1 MIQCADMS
9 TIDHPAVARVA
20 AALQALG
27 HPEPPTWLSGAVHTA
42 AEAATQLQVP
52 LGAIA
57 KSVLMRAGDGAVLCI
72 TAGDRRVAAER
83 LPAALG
89 PVRRADADAVRRHTG
104 FAIGGVSPLGLA
116 PAEGASAPVLLMDE
130 SLWRFER
137 VWAAAGH
144 PHAVF
149 PATPDEM
156 LRLTGAQRCAL
167 SAEPQ

>member
-1 MIQCADMS
+1 MS
-9 TIDHPAVARVA
+9 DTDHPAVARVA
-20 AALQALG
+20 TALATLG
-27 HPEPPTWLSGAVHTA
+27 HAHAPVWLGGAAHTA
-42 AEAATQLQVP
+42 AEAASQLGVP

-57 KSVLMRAGDGAVLCI
+57 KSVLMRAGADGAVLCI
-72 TAGDRRVAAER
+72 TAGDRRVASDR
-83 LPAALG
+83 LPASLA

-104 FAIGGVSPLGLA
+104 FAIGGVSPLGFA
-116 PAEGASAPVLLMDE
+116 PAEGASAPVVLMDE

-156 LRLTGAQRCAL
+156 LRLTGAQRCEL
-167 SAEPQ
+167 SDEPR